1 MCNDEWIN
9 TNVPLLI
16 DNQRYNNWFWA
27 KLGDLPATIIQK
39 MKKKRTEVHRKYN
52 LDNGTDRIHS
62 PEQKLI
68 HNLIPKSRVDFCR
81 SSIEPIQIEEAQSY

>member
-1 MCNDEWIN
+1 
-9 TNVPLLI
+9 
-16 DNQRYNNWFWA
+16 
-27 KLGDLPATIIQK
+27 